1 MTPLFLTA
9 LHTLAGA
16 LAISSTVFGYFVY
29 KDVKVWL
36 DNKPETET
44 ASTEIRR
51 WMRHS
56 WFNKTALT
64 GAILSPLVLVVYLL
78 GHFPLGWW

>member
-1 MTPLFLTA
+1 MILGITA
-9 LHTLAGA
+9 LVTLAGA
-16 LAISSTVFGYFVY
+16 LAISSAAFGWFVY

-36 DNKPETET
+36 DNRPETET

-51 WMRHS
+51 WMRRSVWH
-56 WFNKTALT
+56 KIALT
-64 GAILSPLVLVVYLL
+64 GAILSPSALIVYLL